1 MINPPS
7 LVSAENAFSNAAF
20 MYLKVKNCRVS
31 SSKYVA
37 NSSNEE
43 LTLFKKLMCLQKS
56 TSSEDLNLSCQ
67 GRVDNKCQLI
77 PLMKC

>member
-1 MINPPS
+1 MINFPS

-20 MYLKVKNCRVS
+20 MYSKVKNWRVL

-43 LTLFKKLMCLQKS
+43 LSLCKKLMCLHKN

-67 GRVDNKCQLI
+67 GQV
-77 PLMKC
+77 